1 MRRGG
6 SSPPADA
13 ATRRE
18 SSILSY
24 GGRSSVAERRIVDL
38 LMRVRVLRFATVGAM
53 PRSPGPR
60 APSGHIGKLGL
71 RQICGSKPK
80 W

>member
-13 ATRRE
+13 VTRRE

-24 GGRSSVAERRIVDL
+24 GGCSLMAERRIVDP

-60 APSGHIGKLGL
+60 APFGHT
-71 RQICGSKPK
+71 SKPGLQVE
-80 W
+80 